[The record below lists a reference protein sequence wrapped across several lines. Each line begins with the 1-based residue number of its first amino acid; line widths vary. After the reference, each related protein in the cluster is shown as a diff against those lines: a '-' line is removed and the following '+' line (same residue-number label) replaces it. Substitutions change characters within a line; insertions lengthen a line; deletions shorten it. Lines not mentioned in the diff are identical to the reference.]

1 MPDLGGRSTLGR
13 AHNRLGVMS
22 QTGAQQIETACCV
35 AGGGPAGMMLA
46 FLLARAG
53 VRVTVLEKHADF
65 FRDFRGDTIHPSTLE
80 LIYELG
86 LLDQFL
92 ALPHK
97 EVREIGAWIGPMY
110 SPVGDFTHLPTH
122 CKFLM
127 FMPQWDFLDFLAAQ
141 ARSYGAFTLRMQA
154 EVDDLIIEDGRVAGV
169 RGSGAGGAFEVR
181 ADLVIGADGRHS
193 TVRAKAGLTADDFG
207 APMDVVWFRVARS
220 PGDPGQVLGR
230 MDRGKVIIMIDRGDY
245 YQCGFLIRKG
255 AFEEIVARGVA
266 AFRDDVVSLVP
277 FLRERMVEVRDWSGV
292 SLLTVAVDRLRTW
305 YRPGLLCIG
314 DAAHAMSPI
323 GGVGINLAIQD
334 AVAAA
339 NELWRPL
346 LERRV
351 PAQLLEQVQRRRE
364 FPTRVTQ
371 RVQVLIQNNVIRRV
385 LGVDQPMSPPWPIR
399 LLGRWPLLRR
409 LPAAFVG
416 IGVRPEHIRTPDV
429 NRPPSPA

>member
-1 MPDLGGRSTLGR
+1 M
-13 AHNRLGVMS
+13 MS
-22 QTGAQQIETACCV
+22 QTAPERIETTCCV
-35 AGGGPAGMMLA
+35 AGGGPAGMMLG

-53 VRVTVLEKHADF
+53 VRVVVLEKHADF

-86 LLDQFL
+86 LLDRFL
-92 ALPHK
+92 ALPHQ
-97 EVREIGAWIGPMY
+97 EVREIGAFIGSTF
-110 SPVGDFTHLPTH
+110 SPVADFTHLSTH
-122 CKFLM
+122 CKFLA
-127 FMPQWDFLDFLAAQ
+127 FMPQWDFLNFIAAQ
-141 ARSYGAFTLRMQA
+141 AKRYETFTLRTQA
-154 EVDDLIIEDGRVAGV
+154 ELDDLIVEDGRVTGA
-169 RGSGAGGAFEVR
+169 RGFGLGGGFEVR
-181 ADLVIGADGRHS
+181 ADIVVGADGRHS
-193 TVRAKAGLTADDFG
+193 TVRDKAGLAVDEFG

-220 PGDPGQVLGR
+220 PSDPSQVLGR

-255 AFEEIVARGVA
+255 AFDEIKARGVA
-266 AFRDDVVSLVP
+266 DFRDDVVSMAP
-277 FLRERMVEVRDWSGV
+277 FLGERMVEVRDWSDV

-323 GGVGINLAIQD
+323 GGVGINLAVQD

-339 NELWRPL
+339 NELWQPL

-351 PAQLLEQVQRRRE
+351 TLEQLAQVQRRRE

-371 RVQVLIQNNVIRRV
+371 RLQVLIQNNVIRRV
-385 LGVDQPMSPPWPIR
+385 LGVDRPISPPWPVR
-399 LLGRWPLLRR
+399 LLGRWALLRR

-429 NRPPSPA
+429 SGQPSPG